1 MTCLRQYLQRIDIE
15 KALSIQ
21 RHAAEHAIIKCAFH
35 NVCIPCLR
43 RDFQHSPRKKDKTD
57 RRTGFRIRRV
67 VRQIVGIGERL
78 AQMGAADSACNVH
91 FFSVML
97 SQSLRHAPYSVS
109 SPVSLATSAMPEY
122 R

>member
-57 RRTGFRIRRV
+57 RRTCFRIRRV

-78 AQMGAADSACNVH
+78 AQMGAADSARNVH
-91 FFSVML
+91 LFLRDVVPESPARPIQRFIPC
-97 SQSLRHAPYSVS
+97 QPRHIRHAGI
-109 SPVSLATSAMPEY
+109 
-122 R
+122 